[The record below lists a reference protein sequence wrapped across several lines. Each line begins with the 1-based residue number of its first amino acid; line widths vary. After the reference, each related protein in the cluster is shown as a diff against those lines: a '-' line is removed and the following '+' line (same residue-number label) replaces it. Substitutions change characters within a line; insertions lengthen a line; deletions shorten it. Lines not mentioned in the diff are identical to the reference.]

1 MNKGTEA
8 LLERW
13 EQNYKKGLLSFWILL
28 AIAEEALYAYEMRE
42 KVEALSK
49 GSISADENSIYRAL
63 RRFAKSGLVR
73 SEMRPSEIGPDRRYF
88 QLTKKGVELLA
99 AFIQR
104 NLDVFNNR
112 DVKRAMKKIADQ
124 GKEQGDKT

>member
-1 MNKGTEA
+1 MEPNTEV
-8 LLERW
+8 LLEQW
-13 EQNYKKGLLSFWILL
+13 EQNYKKGLLSFWMLL
-28 AIAEEALYAYEMRE
+28 AIAEDARYAYEMKD

-73 SEMRPSEIGPDRRYF
+73 SEMRPSDIGPDRRYF
-88 QLTKKGVELLA
+88 QLSKRGEALLA

-104 NLDVFNNR
+104 NLNVFNDK
-112 DVKRAMKKIADQ
+112 DVKRAMKKIAEISN
-124 GKEQGDKT
+124 EQGEE